1 MATDPFNITS
11 EARNTLLVVT
21 TLIVAVTF
29 QAAINPPAGVWQDD
43 KYSPANCT
51 ADTTDNNCTR
61 IARAGTSVLHHQS
74 KLRYGIFIFVNSLA
88 FSAATCTIYFLLL
101 GSPFRTETL
110 ISIYCMNGAYIAS
123 VGAVQPQ
130 TKKTWAILIGA
141 ILAPYI
147 FRVFASIRKRH
158 KLAREQDVSQGPP
171 VFQLAIS
178 IENRRP
184 RTIQNQKN

>member
-51 ADTTDNNCTR
+51 AVTSNCIR
-61 IARAGTSVLHHQS
+61 VARAGTSVLNTQS

-88 FSAATCTIYFLLL
+88 FSAATCTICFLLL

-171 VFQLAIS
+171 VFQRGAC
-178 IENRRP
+178 
-184 RTIQNQKN
+184 